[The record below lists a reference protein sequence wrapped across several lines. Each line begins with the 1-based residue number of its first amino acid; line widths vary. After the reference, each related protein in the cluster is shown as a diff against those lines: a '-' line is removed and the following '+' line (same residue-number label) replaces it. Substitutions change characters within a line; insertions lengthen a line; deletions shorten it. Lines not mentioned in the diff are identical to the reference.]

1 MKKPA
6 YYLQLI
12 LIYSVLWGT
21 FMENSHL
28 ITLLIGLAIASLS
41 IFLIE
46 RFMLHGSFYELYP
59 FNLYRMLKFSLFLMK
74 EIYKS
79 GLSII
84 PLLLKGQANPAFVEI
99 TTDLEDNLSLVMLS
113 NAITLTPGTITVDL
127 EGQRLLVLW
136 MNPTTTQ
143 PTEAAEIIKGA
154 IERKI
159 SEGI

>member
-1 MKKPA
+1 MKRIA

-12 LIYSVLWGT
+12 LIYTLLWVI
-21 FMENSHL
+21 FMENSH
-28 ITLLIGLAIASLS
+28 IFTIVTGLLIASLS
-41 IFLIE
+41 ITLIE
-46 RFMLHGSFYELYP
+46 RYILHGTFYELYP
-59 FNLYRMLKFSLFLMK
+59 FNLYRMLNFSFFLLK

-79 GLSII
+79 GLSMI
-84 PLLLKGQANPAFVEI
+84 PLLIKGQASPTFMEI

-113 NAITLTPGTITVDL
+113 NAITLTPGTITVDI

-136 MNPTTTQ
+136 MNPTTNH

-159 SEGI
+159 TEGI